1 MFKFKVGDVVKLN
14 SGGPLMTVSHVTDL
28 GDVPLYDTVWFDSTG
43 TLQGNSFY
51 EIVLEKVE

>member
-1 MFKFKVGDVVKLN
+1 MKFEIGDVVKLK
-14 SGGPLMTVSHVTDL
+14 SGGPNMTVSYLECDSGIVVYSL
-28 GDVPLYDTVWFDSTG
+28 VWFDSTG